1 VVELQI
7 VRGILGNK
15 NGVLIG
21 KDAYRIRFL
30 QRLMP
35 ARANA
40 MLSAWLQKR
49 IEKDAA
55 RLTASAKP

>member
-1 VVELQI
+1 

-15 NGVLIG
+15 NRVLIG
-21 KDAYRIRFL
+21 KDAYRIDFL

-40 MLSAWLQKR
+40 MLSAWLQKK
-49 IEKDAA
+49 IETDAS

>member
-1 VVELQI
+1 MVQLQI
-7 VRGILGNK
+7 ARGIRGNK
-15 NGVLIG
+15 NRVLIG
-21 KDAYRIRFL
+21 KDACRIDFL
-30 QRLMP
+30 EPLMP

-55 RLTASAKP
+55 RVMASAKP